1 MSITPWKSFLA
12 IPSDMHDTMTKHSA
26 KSYQPEKNKLT
37 KSEEEM
43 QNIWNTSVP
52 PHEKVKQFTEELKKF
67 RSLLKKM
74 AKPVKVQFHQ

>member
-43 QNIWNTSVP
+43 QNI
-52 PHEKVKQFTEELKKF
+52 
-67 RSLLKKM
+67 
-74 AKPVKVQFHQ
+74 